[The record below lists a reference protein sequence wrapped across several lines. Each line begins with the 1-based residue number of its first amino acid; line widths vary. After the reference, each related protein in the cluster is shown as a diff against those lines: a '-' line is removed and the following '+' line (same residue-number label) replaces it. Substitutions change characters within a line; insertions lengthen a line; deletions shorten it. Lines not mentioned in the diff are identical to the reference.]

1 MKQDKAVNEKLLD
14 RIKPESTIMLVLF
27 FIVVGLSGVIVWDY
41 WKKWQIDEDIKS
53 LKTIFTV
60 IAPNLPQDGLPMPM
74 TVPQDYLFEQMP
86 QIAEI
91 TFYPNQQIYVQY
103 HGDSQREGDSLL
115 FTFNSFSEL
124 HSGKVECIGSS
135 LPNRKRPVQCR

>member
-1 MKQDKAVNEKLLD
+1 MNEKLLD

-41 WKKWQIDEDIKS
+41 WQKWQIDEDIKS
-53 LKTIFTV
+53 LKSIFAV
-60 IAPNLPQDGLPMPM
+60 VSPNLPQDGLPMPM
-74 TVPQDYLFEQMP
+74 TVSQDYLAEQMP

-103 HGDSQREGDSLL
+103 QGKSQKERPSLL
-115 FTFNSFSEL
+115 FAFNSFSEL
-124 HSGKVECIGSS
+124 RSGKVKCIESS
-135 LPNRKRPVQCR
+135 LPDRKTPTQCRF